1 MIRRRISALGATAL
15 FGALVLATSAIGAR
29 PALMLS
35 SPRVLTLAPRVV
47 TLTPRVISVAP
58 ARTAANTF
66 NVSTDVLFAFDSST
80 LSPDA
85 QAVLGSVVKQ
95 LQGARPGTASITGY
109 TDSIGTP
116 AYNIGLSK
124 RRAASV
130 QAFLQ
135 AKVGNAKLSY
145 RSRGLG
151 EADPVAPN
159 TLPGGADNPA
169 GRRQNRRVVIKY
181 TPGG

>member
-1 MIRRRISALGATAL
+1 MIRGRTSALGATAL
-15 FGALVLATSAIGAR
+15 FGALVLATSALGVQ
-29 PALMLS
+29 PALTLS
-35 SPRVLTLAPRVV
+35 TPRVVTLTPRVV

-58 ARTAANTF
+58 TRTAAYSF
-66 NVSTDVLFAFDSST
+66 NVNTDVLFAFGSST

-85 QAVLGSVVKQ
+85 QAVLGTVVRQ
-95 LQGARPGTASITGY
+95 LQGVRSGTASISGY

-116 AYNIGLSK
+116 AYNVGLSR

-135 AKVGNAKLSY
+135 ARVGNAKLSY
-145 RSRGLG
+145 RSRGVG
-151 EADPVAPN
+151 ETDPVAPN

-169 GRRQNRRVVIKY
+169 GRSQNRRVVIVYK
-181 TPGG
+181 PS

>member
-1 MIRRRISALGATAL
+1 MIRRRISTLGVAAL
-15 FGALVLATSAIGAR
+15 FGALVLGTSAIGAR
-29 PALMLS
+29 PALTLS
-35 SPRVLTLAPRVV
+35 PPRVLTVTPRAV
-47 TLTPRVISVAP
+47 TLTPRVVSAAP
-58 ARTAANTF
+58 ARSAANTF
-66 NVSTDVLFAFDSST
+66 NVNTDVLFAFDSST

-85 QAVLGSVVKQ
+85 QAVLATVVNELHGVGS
-95 LQGARPGTASITGY
+95 GAVSITGY

-116 AYNIGLSK
+116 AYNSGLSE

-159 TLPGGADNPA
+159 TLRGRADNPA